1 MSNTSTTTS
10 QHIIQEQS
18 SQHIIQEQSIQ
29 QLIPNQGSRT
39 RVPTPPVAPY
49 IDATR
54 YYNRIRTR
62 TRNYSPNR
70 NFFY

>member
-1 MSNTSTTTS
+1 MSNTST
-10 QHIIQEQS
+10 

-29 QLIPNQGSRT
+29 QQSIPNQGSRT

-54 YYNRIRTR
+54 TYNRIRNR
-62 TRNYSPNR
+62 ISSPNR
-70 NFFY
+70 ISGYLY